1 LSNFSGKVAIITGGA
16 GGLGGAT
23 ARLLAS
29 RGAHVVVTDLT
40 EATGEALAKEI
51 GGTFVRHDVAN
62 PGQWDLVVSTALKQT
77 GNIDILINAAGV
89 EGDFNKGGLATD
101 LAEWRSV
108 MSVNLDGTFLGCR
121 AVMPSMLAAGKGAIV
136 NFSSIVAF
144 MGTPTALAYGAS
156 KAGVEQLSR
165 SLALMGAQ
173 DGKKVRCNAIHPGV
187 IRTRMTDNIF
197 ASFAA
202 AQGITA
208 AEAEAGLCA
217 SIPLGA
223 RGEPQDVAHTVAFLV
238 SDEARYIT
246 GASIRVDGGWSVTS
260 AG

>member
-1 LSNFSGKVAIITGGA
+1 MNNLSGKVAIVTGGA

-23 ARLLAS
+23 SRLLAA
-29 RGAHVVVTDLT
+29 RGAHVVITDV
-40 EATGEALAKEI
+40 ATAAGEALAKEI
-51 GGTFVRHDVAN
+51 GGTFVRHDVAD
-62 PGQWDLVVSTALKQT
+62 PAQWDLVVATALKVT
-77 GNIDILINAAGV
+77 GHIDILVNGAGI
-89 EGDFNKGGLATD
+89 EGDFSKGGLATD
-101 LAEWRSV
+101 LAEWRHV
-108 MSVNLDGTFLGCR
+108 MSINLDGTFLGCR

-136 NFSSIVAF
+136 NISSIVSF

-173 DGKKVRCNAIHPGV
+173 NGNKVRCNSIHPGV

-208 AEAEAGLCA
+208 AEAEAGLCTT
-217 SIPLGA
+217 IPLGA
-223 RGEPQDVAHTVAFLV
+223 RGEPQDIANTIAFLV
-238 SDEARYIT
+238 SDEAAYIT